1 MNSETFQRE
10 KRDEKWWK
18 KKILTMDFISKFILL
33 ERKSWIK
40 RERIF
45 LEIDIKKSFN
55 YDRLISPL
63 VIIYQL

>member
-1 MNSETFQRE
+1 MVEEENFDGGFYFEIYFTRT
-10 KRDEKWWK
+10 K
-18 KKILTMDFISKFILL
+18 KLN
-33 ERKSWIK
+33 
-40 RERIF
+40 REREDF